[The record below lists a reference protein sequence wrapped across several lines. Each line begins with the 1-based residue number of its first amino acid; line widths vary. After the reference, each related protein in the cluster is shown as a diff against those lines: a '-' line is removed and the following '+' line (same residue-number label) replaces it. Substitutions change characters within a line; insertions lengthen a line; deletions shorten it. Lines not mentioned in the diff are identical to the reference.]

1 MFRNRKKQEE
11 LDDEPAFFENVAEPA
26 AELIPQPKQEEVE
39 KMENKQTISAEDS
52 VLTEDVTVNGNLE
65 CDCNLTILGTVN
77 GSVRCGRDLLVK
89 GQIHGDVSAAN
100 LELRNGQIEGNV
112 DCENSL
118 TMDRDCSIRGNVT
131 AAECLTDG
139 QNYGNLTIAEDLHVQ
154 KNAWI
159 EGDITAKQ
167 FSVLQGAHLESKIVM
182 LQHLA
187 EEETESDQE
196 TQEVFHTEAE
206 EEEES
211 N

>member
-1 MFRNRKKQEE
+1 MYMYLSNR
-11 LDDEPAFFENVAEPA
+11 A
-26 AELIPQPKQEEVE
+26 
-39 KMENKQTISAEDS
+39 NK
-52 VLTEDVTVNGNLE
+52 NRE
-65 CDCNLTILGTVN
+65 CYP
-77 GSVRCGRDLLVK
+77 SVR
-89 GQIHGDVSAAN
+89 
-100 LELRNGQIEGNV
+100 
-112 DCENSL
+112 
-118 TMDRDCSIRGNVT
+118 
-131 AAECLTDG
+131 
-139 QNYGNLTIAEDLHVQ
+139 TIAEDLHVQ

-196 TQEVFHTEAE
+196 TEEVFHTEAE